1 VLSFW
6 MLQSARVQP
15 YSSCSPADWNLHL
28 EGYGLV
34 VLEWDNLAVEGG
46 PNLGP
51 RQEETRSRWRGVR
64 GGDGGAG
71 MRSERVRERGGSLLL
86 TRAVESAATK

>member
-1 VLSFW
+1 

-46 PNLGP
+46 LI
-51 RQEETRSRWRGVR
+51 WALVR
-64 GGDGGAG
+64 RKPDLVGEACEAE
-71 MRSERVRERGGSLLL
+71 MVERG
-86 TRAVESAATK
+86 